1 MARYKAKKKAKAQKP
16 KGGAYYLL
24 CKVRL
29 GSFERERGVIIEIP
43 DAENITAIV
52 DKSDVFPDSKPTPGV
67 IVGGR
72 LRVFVV
78 DEKKDKLIVD
88 LPRETFSSGPRIA
101 VPKEL
106 VVAA

>member
-16 KGGAYYLL
+16 KDGKYYLL
-24 CKVRL
+24 CKIRL
-29 GSFERERGVIIEIP
+29 GSFERERGVIIEMP
-43 DAENITAIV
+43 EGNVTTIV
-52 DKSDVFPDSKPTPGV
+52 DELDVLPRTKPEPGV
-67 IVGGR
+67 ILNGR
-72 LRVFVV
+72 LKVFVV
-78 DEKKDKLIVD
+78 DQKGDRVIVD